1 VKSSG
6 IKESDNYYRFYTDK
20 FQGLTLNIAKYKV
33 LKIDLPVFTNFEDMT
48 PIISSFFMSE
58 TLDKIAPDP
67 PAAGAGI
74 ELLFYHQHLYSLI

>member
-1 VKSSG
+1 
-6 IKESDNYYRFYTDK
+6 
-20 FQGLTLNIAKYKV
+20 V